1 MVCCLECTNEGTV
14 GVVEKFGN
22 FTGIITPGLNTI
34 CWPFSNVVGRIS
46 LRVQQLD
53 VSVETKT
60 KDNVFVMV
68 VVSVQFRVIKS
79 KVQAAYYKLT
89 DPRSQIKSYV
99 FDTVRA
105 TVPRM
110 ELDEA
115 FESKEEVA
123 HSVKE
128 HLAAEMENFG
138 YEIIQTLVVDLN
150 PDQTVKRSMNE
161 INASK
166 RLREAAQ
173 YRADAEKITLV
184 KAAEADAESKYLSGL
199 GVAKQRKAIVAGLQ
213 ESVSEFQNRVHG
225 TSAKDVLSLLMM
237 TQYFDMLMSVGSR
250 EKTTTIFT
258 PSMGEG
264 STSSQVRD
272 GILQAQQVHM

>member
-1 MVCCLECTNEGTV
+1 MVLCLECTNEATV
-14 GVVEKFGN
+14 GVVEQFGN
-22 FTGIITPGLNTI
+22 YSGVITPGLNII
-34 CWPFSNVVGRIS
+34 CWPFSAVVGRLS
-46 LRVQQLD
+46 LRVQQLE

-60 KDNVFVMV
+60 KDNVFVLV
-68 VVSVQFRVIKS
+68 VVSVQYRVIRT

-89 DPRSQIKSYV
+89 DPRSQIRSYV

-123 HSVKE
+123 HSVKD

-138 YEIIQTLVVDLN
+138 YEIIQALVVDLN
-150 PDQTVKRSMNE
+150 PDQTVKKSMNE

-199 GVAKQRKAIVAGLQ
+199 GVAKQRKAIVSGLQ
-213 ESVSEFQNRVHG
+213 ESVHEFQSRVSG
-225 TSAKDVLSLLMM
+225 TSARDVLSLLMM
-237 TQYFDMLMSVGSR
+237 TQYFDMLMSVGTR
-250 EKTTTIFT
+250 DKTTTIFT
-258 PSMGEG
+258 PSSNEG
-264 STSSQVRD
+264 TTSQVRD
-272 GILQAQQVHM
+272 GIMQAQQVK

>member
-1 MVCCLECTNEGTV
+1 MST
-14 GVVEKFGN
+14 
-22 FTGIITPGLNTI
+22 
-34 CWPFSNVVGRIS
+34 VVGRLS

-68 VVSVQFRVIKS
+68 IVSVQYRVIRS

-89 DPRSQIKSYV
+89 DPRSQIRSYV
-99 FDTVRA
+99 FDTVRS

-123 HSVKE
+123 LSVKN
-128 HLAAEMENFG
+128 HLAAEMEVFG
-138 YEIIQTLVVDLN
+138 YEIIQALVVDLN

-166 RLREAAQ
+166 RLREASQ

-199 GVAKQRKAIVAGLQ
+199 GVAKQRKAIVSGLQ
-213 ESVSEFQNRVHG
+213 ESVHEFQSRVTG

-237 TQYFDMLMSVGSR
+237 TQYFDMLMSVGTR

-258 PSMGEG
+258 PAVVDPM
-264 STSSQVRD
+264 TSHVRD
-272 GILQAQQVHM
+272 GILQAQQVHP

>member
-1 MVCCLECTNEGTV
+1 MVCCIECTNEGTV
-14 GVVEKFGN
+14 GVVERLGN
-22 FTGIITPGLNTI
+22 FAGVITPGLNTI
-34 CWPFSNVVGRIS
+34 CWPCSTVVGRVS

-68 VVSVQFRVIKS
+68 VVSVQYKVIRS

-89 DPRSQIKSYV
+89 DPTMQIRSYV

-123 HSVKE
+123 HSVKD

-138 YEIIQTLVVDLN
+138 YEIIQALVVDLN
-150 PDQTVKRSMNE
+150 PDQTAKKSMNE

-173 YRADAEKITLV
+173 FRADAEKITLV

-199 GVAKQRKAIVAGLQ
+199 GVAKQRKAIVGGLQ
-213 ESVSEFQNRVHG
+213 ESVHEFQQRVNG
-225 TSAKDVLSLLMM
+225 TSARDVLSLLMM
-237 TQYFDMLMSVGSR
+237 TQYFDMLMSVGTR
-250 EKTTTIFT
+250 DKTTTIFT
-258 PSMGEG
+258 PTVNDQMSA
-264 STSSQVRD
+264 SVRD
-272 GILQAQQVHM
+272 GMLQARST